1 MRIKLWH
8 SFVSRLLYY
17 MNNMNFKTIITRLY
31 FMLIYSDGK
40 VNDGEISLGK
50 KMIQAEGIGES
61 EFNSQLET
69 LKGTDLHKVYK
80 ECVVDLKRLKREQQI
95 RCIAWMCVLANSD
108 GFMDRA
114 EWQVIYKIY
123 HKELHLPLDAIM
135 EVQKELT
142 RLTHN
147 NSAVNATIRTTSA
160 RP

>member
-1 MRIKLWH
+1 
-8 SFVSRLLYY
+8 
-17 MNNMNFKTIITRLY
+17 MNFKTIITRLY

-61 EFNSQLET
+61 EFNNLLES
-69 LKGTDLHKVYK
+69 LKVK
-80 ECVVDLKRLKREQQI
+80 EFSIIYRECLADLKLLKPERQI

-114 EWQVIYKIY
+114 EWQFIYKIY
-123 HKELHLPLDAIM
+123 HKELHLPLDEIM
-135 EVQKELT
+135 AVQKELT

-147 NSAVNATIRTTSA
+147 SSVFTSTIATTSA
-160 RP
+160 PRP

>member
-1 MRIKLWH
+1 
-8 SFVSRLLYY
+8 
-17 MNNMNFKTIITRLY
+17 MNFKTIITQLY

-61 EFNSQLET
+61 EFNNQLES
-69 LKGTDLHKVYK
+69 LKAKELPKIYK
-80 ECVVDLKRLKREQQI
+80 ECVADLKRLRREQQI

-142 RLTHN
+142 QLTHN
-147 NSAVNATIRTTSA
+147 NSSVKAPIQTTPVPHS
-160 RP
+160 